1 MTLRVLLIESEAEE
15 LLFLQDVLREMEQ
28 ERLLPEWPRIEPLYA
43 ATWAEARRILSTSP
57 PHVILL
63 DLDSGE
69 DAGEKDA
76 GEKPAETFQSVQ
88 AGAPDVPVILLLNPA
103 AEELAAQLIREGA
116 EDFLLKHQVDC
127 VPLAHAVRNAI
138 LRHRLLSAA
147 RAAAHS
153 DSLTGL
159 PNRVGFLAV
168 AERDRKLAE
177 RLNRRWMLLIAE
189 PRNLTALSHALGEQR
204 RDLELVEAAEQLR
217 GIATPADLVA
227 RIGER
232 HFGLSIFDGDVES
245 AEEAWVR
252 IRAAA
257 AEHRINIGVSIFDR
271 SRPLSLD
278 AMLQQALAD
287 LPQTRATLPPEA
299 SQIAV

>member
-15 LLFLQDVLREMEQ
+15 LLFLQDVLREVEQ
-28 ERLLPEWPRIEPLYA
+28 ERLLPEWPQIEPLYA
-43 ATWAEARRILSTSP
+43 ATWVEAQRILATSAP
-57 PHVILL
+57 QVILL
-63 DLDSGE
+63 DIEFGE
-69 DAGEKDA
+69 KEAGEKR
-76 GEKPAETFQSVQ
+76 AETFQSLQ
-88 AGAPDVPVILLLNPA
+88 ARTPDIPVILLLNPTD
-103 AEELAAQLIREGA
+103 EELAARLIREGA
-116 EDFLLKHQVDC
+116 EDFLFKHQVDC
-127 VPLAHAVRNAI
+127 APLAHAMRNSI

-147 RAAAHS
+147 RAAAQA

-159 PNRVGFLAV
+159 ANRVGFLAI

-177 RLNRRWMLLIAE
+177 RINRRWMLLVAE
-189 PRNLTALSHALGEQR
+189 PRNLAALSRALGEQR

-217 GIATPADLVA
+217 SIATPADLVA

-232 HFGLSIFDGDVES
+232 HFALSIFDGDVET

-257 AEHRINIGVSIFDR
+257 AEHRIDIGASIFDR

-278 AMLQQALAD
+278 AMLDQAMAD
-287 LPQTRATLPPEA
+287 LPQTRETRPPEA
-299 SQIAV
+299 TKMAV